1 MLIIN
6 SFDYK
11 KDKEKKLIILIFKRS
26 KMTEK
31 NTSKNNKKNKI
42 ILKILTLGDSAVGKS
57 ALLVRYTQNKF
68 NSGYLSTVGIDY
80 QSKKINYQ
88 NRDIEMQIWDSAGQ
102 EKYRAISKQYYK
114 KANGI
119 LLLYDVTSR
128 ESFLGI
134 KEWIRDINNMVT
146 MKPSLI
152 LVGNK
157 IDLERKVLTEE
168 GEELS
173 KKYNMTKEELLKQF
187 GGIEMIKY
195 NMQMEKAID
204 ELFLDIE
211 GEYSKD
217 EDKFYNEE
225 ITVTKE
231 IRFKNKELVINKIIA
246 MMETILKDIN

>member
-1 MLIIN
+1 
-6 SFDYK
+6 
-11 KDKEKKLIILIFKRS
+11 
-26 KMTEK
+26 MTEK

-173 KKYNMTKEELLKQF
+173 KKYNAMFFETRAATGKGIEELFQALLENIMKDYDERKKQQESLLLERLTID
-187 GGIEMIKY
+187 GIE
-195 NMQMEKAID
+195 EK
-204 ELFLDIE
+204 
-211 GEYSKD
+211 K
-217 EDKFYNEE
+217 KCC
-225 ITVTKE
+225 
-231 IRFKNKELVINKIIA
+231 
-246 MMETILKDIN
+246 

>member
-1 MLIIN
+1 M
-6 SFDYK
+6 S
-11 KDKEKKLIILIFKRS
+11 EKS
-26 KMTEK
+26 T
-31 NTSKNNKKNKI
+31 TKNNKKNRI

-157 IDLERKVLTEE
+157 IDLERKVRNRRNIP
-168 GEELS
+168 S
-173 KKYNMTKEELLKQF
+173 P
-187 GGIEMIKY
+187 
-195 NMQMEKAID
+195 
-204 ELFLDIE
+204 
-211 GEYSKD
+211 SRR
-217 EDKFYNEE
+217 YNEE
-225 ITVTKE
+225 
-231 IRFKNKELVINKIIA
+231 L
-246 MMETILKDIN
+246 

>member
-1 MLIIN
+1 
-6 SFDYK
+6 
-11 KDKEKKLIILIFKRS
+11 
-26 KMTEK
+26 MTEK

-173 KKYNMTKEELLKQF
+173 KKYNVMFFETSAATGKGIEELFQALLENIMKDYDERKKQQESLLLERLTID
-187 GGIEMIKY
+187 GIE
-195 NMQMEKAID
+195 EK
-204 ELFLDIE
+204 
-211 GEYSKD
+211 K
-217 EDKFYNEE
+217 KCC
-225 ITVTKE
+225 
-231 IRFKNKELVINKIIA
+231 
-246 MMETILKDIN
+246 

>member
-1 MLIIN
+1 M
-6 SFDYK
+6 S
-11 KDKEKKLIILIFKRS
+11 EKS
-26 KMTEK
+26 T
-31 NTSKNNKKNKI
+31 TKNNKKNRI

-88 NRDIEMQIWDSAGQ
+88 NRDIEMQIWYSAGQ

-157 IDLERKVLTEE
+157 IDLERKVLSEE

-173 KKYNMTKEELLKQF
+173 TKYNAMFFETSAATGK
-187 GGIEMIKY
+187 GIEETFQALVEDIMKNYDERKKQQESLLLERLTIDGIE
-195 NMQMEKAID
+195 EK
-204 ELFLDIE
+204 
-211 GEYSKD
+211 K
-217 EDKFYNEE
+217 KCC
-225 ITVTKE
+225 
-231 IRFKNKELVINKIIA
+231 II
-246 MMETILKDIN
+246 

>member
-173 KKYNMTKEELLKQF
+173 KKYNAMFFETSAATGKGIEELFQALLENIMKDYDERKKQQESLLLERLTIN
-187 GGIEMIKY
+187 GIE
-195 NMQMEKAID
+195 EK
-204 ELFLDIE
+204 
-211 GEYSKD
+211 K
-217 EDKFYNEE
+217 KCC
-225 ITVTKE
+225 
-231 IRFKNKELVINKIIA
+231 KI
-246 MMETILKDIN
+246 